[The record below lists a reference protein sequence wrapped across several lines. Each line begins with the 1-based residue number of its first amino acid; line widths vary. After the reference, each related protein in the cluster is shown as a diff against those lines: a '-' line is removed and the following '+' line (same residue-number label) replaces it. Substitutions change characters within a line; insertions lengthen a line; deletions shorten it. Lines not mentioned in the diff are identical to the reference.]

1 MMKQILHDWSDP
13 YCVKILKSLRAA
25 AGPETK
31 LLALETIVAYTCHD
45 PATNNGVSVIP
56 GAVLKEAPAPL
67 LANYGS
73 INQMGYY
80 LDIVIRSLFGIVTG
94 NLCSRCGQ
102 FSILRNVLFIIS
114 SVYYLALAGS

>member
-45 PATNNGVSVIP
+45 PAADNGVSVIP
-56 GAVLKEAPAPL
+56 GAVPKEAPAPL

-80 LDIVIRSLFGIVTG
+80 VDIVVRCSLFGI
-94 NLCSRCGQ
+94 
-102 FSILRNVLFIIS
+102 I
-114 SVYYLALAGS
+114 AGSS